1 MSGDSSDE
9 QKDNFLTGAL
19 RRARILPQREAAP
32 ATGRGLGDPTLQRLE
47 ASYKPPIESQIGQID
62 RGEAWWRDF
71 AWEEYATKDLPG
83 LGLGFTVYPYVAV
96 WEKIWGAV
104 PTEDYNKY
112 KQYYSVHKDRILPLL
127 INGEPVF
134 LTFEELWNQV
144 APTHPI
150 ETDGFEEVIKLDT
163 DNIKTLSS
171 KKDLKAKKDG
181 VWKPLKLIVRHKYS
195 GKLVRLQQRDG
206 ETIVTDNHSIL
217 DENFVERSPLASPK
231 LNSVRFIENDI
242 QQTSE
247 LVLEDEFYQRT
258 IERKMPKGGIAKV
271 VYRART
277 PITRQMSGDKLEA
290 FCRFLGAYVAEGSMK
305 YRRRGKAKY
314 LQYHYLEIH
323 NTDKA
328 WLEHIARQIRLFT
341 DSVPQIRS
349 HIKKGTEM
357 FVLYVTNNDL
367 CYLVEKYCGAGAEN
381 KTIPSFIYKLEPRF
395 KQAFLD
401 EYSFGDGNRKLLEKG
416 QYSGTSISPKLI
428 AGMTY
433 LFAQL
438 NTIVAYNFNRGNQS
452 YSIIQRTYLNDT
464 YLTPHQDFVDYNDY
478 VYDVEVADTHNF
490 VDGIGFVV
498 LRNTQEPFIRA
509 TIDFHTQMTISQG
522 YELDYPLD
530 TVVRD
535 VKAFLDRHDFINL
548 LKIMVKDMLVFG
560 NSYTE
565 VVRTWYCHET
575 GHDLTALR
583 ISYETTSADGST
595 RYWWTDR
602 LDVAAKHD
610 KMYPT
615 HKLENPYGEIT
626 RFKPLD
632 PMYMRVRRDAY
643 GTILG
648 YVQYYVFPL
657 VTFLADEMIHLRYM
671 PTSWTYE
678 SVYGVSMLRP
688 ILFHQELMKNYEQT
702 MGAIMNVFL
711 KPMFLVHVGGPTDA
725 LGGADVSTAQ
735 YNQVKRYFQ
744 TSQPGQSIVI
754 RAASPVDVKP
764 IDPPIDR
771 MQTTAFWLQWLH
783 NMRTYALSVP
793 KFFTDPAGLNRA
805 TAQTVEKGYFT
816 FINSNRQ
823 SLNSQLETSIMQMV
837 LKSLYGKVADEII
850 KEYGV
855 PKFIWKPV
863 KEDSLEDKAKTYLP
877 LYASRILT
885 KNEVRKALGFEPLDE
900 EELVEE
906 VGESEPPLGQVGA
919 PGITRAG
926 TPTFG
931 SPDET
936 MASRPP
942 TGMGGGGEYGERQP
956 TPEAELETA
965 ADIFGAHKEQEGDLE
980 ELADELDEL
989 KRTFQRKLEEA
1000 ENETNQRPKRESL

>member
-1 MSGDSSDE
+1 MSGGESQE
-9 QKDNFLTGAL
+9 KKDNFLTAALKRAYATPTRDLPPGA
-19 RRARILPQREAAP
+19 
-32 ATGRGLGDPTLQRLE
+32 TSGRGLGDPAMQRLA

-112 KQYYSVHKDRILPLL
+112 KQYYV
-127 INGEPVF
+127 
-134 LTFEELWNQV
+134 
-144 APTHPI
+144 
-150 ETDGFEEVIKLDT
+150 
-163 DNIKTLSS
+163 
-171 KKDLKAKKDG
+171 
-181 VWKPLKLIVRHKYS
+181 
-195 GKLVRLQQRDG
+195 
-206 ETIVTDNHSIL
+206 
-217 DENFVERSPLASPK
+217 
-231 LNSVRFIENDI
+231 
-242 QQTSE
+242 
-247 LVLEDEFYQRT
+247 
-258 IERKMPKGGIAKV
+258 
-271 VYRART
+271 
-277 PITRQMSGDKLEA
+277 
-290 FCRFLGAYVAEGSMK
+290 
-305 YRRRGKAKY
+305 
-314 LQYHYLEIH
+314 
-323 NTDKA
+323 
-328 WLEHIARQIRLFT
+328 
-341 DSVPQIRS
+341 
-349 HIKKGTEM
+349 
-357 FVLYVTNNDL
+357 
-367 CYLVEKYCGAGAEN
+367 
-381 KTIPSFIYKLEPRF
+381 
-395 KQAFLD
+395 
-401 EYSFGDGNRKLLEKG
+401 
-416 QYSGTSISPKLI
+416 
-428 AGMTY
+428 
-433 LFAQL
+433 
-438 NTIVAYNFNRGNQS
+438 
-452 YSIIQRTYLNDT
+452 
-464 YLTPHQDFVDYNDY
+464 
-478 VYDVEVADTHNF
+478 
-490 VDGIGFVV
+490 
-498 LRNTQEPFIRA
+498 QEPFIRA

-530 TVVRD
+530 TVVKD

-575 GHDLTALR
+575 GHDLASLR
-583 ISYETTSADGST
+583 ISYETTSADGET

-602 LDVAAKHD
+602 LDVAAKHNQ
-610 KMYPT
+610 MYPT

-643 GTILG
+643 GSILG

-711 KPMFLVHVGGPTDA
+711 KPMFLVHVGGPNDA

-735 YNQVKRYFQ
+735 FNQVRRYFQ

-754 RAASPVDVKP
+754 RAASPVEVKP

-805 TAQTVEKGYFT
+805 TAQCYSADTKVLTENGWKYHYEIGANEKIMVFEPTSNKMWLEIPKFLFAADYEGDMIHFKSDRTDLLVTPDHTIPYKWQSDNPIWKVDTASNLMEKSKVILPASATWANDNDVDFVEIPETTLIRGTGKQVVPSITIAMDNMLAFAGYYLSEGHMNVKTLGQIGITQKLGETATLIDKTIGLIPFHSHKYVEKTHMAKWSINGKQLGRFVFENFGAGSNDKFISSLFKNVSVRQLHILLDAMMRGDGQTIIREDNKVYRVYTTLSKRLAEDVAEIGVKTGFYVNLTSYERDGRFEYQVRMKESTQRTLRREQITKESYNGLVYCFNTSSGFYITMREGKVSYVGNTVEKGYFT

-823 SLNSQLETSIMQMV
+823 SLNSQLESSIMQMV
-837 LKSLYGKVADEII
+837 LKSLYGKIADEII
-850 KEYGV
+850 HEYGV

-919 PGITRAG
+919 PGVTRAG

-936 MASRPP
+936 MASRPAINP
-942 TGMGGGGEYGERQP
+942 EGGGEERQP

-965 ADIFGAHKEQEGDLE
+965 QDIFESGRHEQEEDLDD
-980 ELADELDEL
+980 LADELDEL
-989 KRTFQRKLEEA
+989 KRTFQKKLEEA